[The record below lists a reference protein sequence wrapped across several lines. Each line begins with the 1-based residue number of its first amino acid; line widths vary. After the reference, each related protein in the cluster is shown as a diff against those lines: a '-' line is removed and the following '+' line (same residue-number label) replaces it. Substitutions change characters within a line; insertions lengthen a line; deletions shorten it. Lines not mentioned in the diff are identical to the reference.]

1 MTTYTVTLSEAENLA
16 LGYVA
21 YSQDSWIQS
30 ASHERCRVAIEEIV
44 AICVERCLENN
55 IQIPG
60 SKDEMVL
67 LSFEK
72 GWVTSIA
79 ERTSEPIS
87 GLTDG
92 AN

>member
-21 YSQDSWIQS
+21 ASQNNWIQS
-30 ASHERCRVAIEEIV
+30 AVHERCRVATEEIV
-44 AICVERCLENN
+44 AICVAKCLENN

-72 GWVTSIA
+72 RWIISSEEYSSI
-79 ERTSEPIS
+79 PIS
-87 GLTDG
+87 ITQRG
-92 AN
+92 

>member
-16 LGYVA
+16 LGYAA
-21 YSQDSWIQS
+21 YNQDAWIQS
-30 ASHERCRVAIEEIV
+30 AAHERCRVAIEEIV

-67 LSFEK
+67 LSFERR
-72 GWVTSIA
+72 WVISAA
-79 ERTSEPIS
+79 ERASTPIS
-87 GLTDG
+87 GAPDST
-92 AN
+92 N